1 MENIAKM
8 EMLALRE
15 AAIEKHRH
23 GERLTLE
30 ETALAIWKPGIE
42 AKPMSIMGV
51 QKIEKRAL
59 AKLREELKKYGI
71 TSLADILPEPRLHPE
86 DFAMS
91 SKRED

>member
-1 MENIAKM
+1 MEL
-8 EMLALRE
+8 LAIRE

-30 ETALAIWKPGIE
+30 ETALAIWKPDVE

-59 AKLREELKKYGI
+59 AKLREELKKRYGI
-71 TSLADILPEPRLHPE
+71 TSLSDILPEPRLHPE

-91 SKRED
+91 SKKED